1 MKKKSLLLTFL
12 LVLCAKSYSQFDY
25 EKGYFINTAN
35 EKVECLIYDVDW
47 KSNPTSFD
55 YKLNKNS
62 PVLTETIQSSKEF
75 GFDGGAKFV
84 RAIVE
89 IDRSTDDVKKMG
101 AERNPIFKKE
111 ILFLKSI
118 IEGKASLF
126 YYRDDRLIRYF
137 IQNDDAEIIQL
148 VYKRYRRDANKIA
161 KNTYFKQ
168 QLLNDLKCDKIQQ
181 SEIESLKYEVNDLE
195 KLVLKYNQCQNS
207 KSLNFNEKP
216 KRDLFNLA
224 VRPGID
230 LSSLNVY
237 SNYGVIRNV
246 AFKDQQNFRI
256 GVEIEYIPFYYKSNW
271 SIIVEPTYQSFS
283 GDETYQVKEVAQ
295 KTLNA
300 VVEYSSIEIPV
311 GVRYSAFIN
320 KSSKL
325 FFNVQYLFDINLNT
339 SFKYYRADGSVFD
352 DLEINAAKSFALG
365 VGFKLKE
372 KYIVELRYLT
382 PRQILD
388 SFVNF
393 NSNYN
398 KMSVI
403 IGYNFM

>member
-1 MKKKSLLLTFL
+1 MKKKILLLTFL

-62 PVLTETIQSSKEF
+62 PVQTETIQNSKEF
-75 GFDGGAKFV
+75 GFDGGAKYV

-101 AERNPIFKKE
+101 TERNPFFKKE

-137 IQNDDAEIIQL
+137 IQKDDAAITQL
-148 VYKRYRRDANKIA
+148 IYKRYLKDANNVAI
-161 KNTYFKQ
+161 NTNFKQ

-181 SEIESLKYEVNDLE
+181 SEIESLKYEANDLE
-195 KLVLKYNQCQNS
+195 KLIVKYNQCQNS
-207 KSLNFNEKP
+207 TSQNFNEKP

-230 LSSLNVY
+230 FTSLKIYSGVSEYKNV
-237 SNYGVIRNV
+237 S
-246 AFKDQQNFRI
+246 FDKQQNFRI
-256 GVEIEYIPFYYKSNW
+256 GVEFEYIPFYYKSNW
-271 SIIVEPTYQSFS
+271 SIIVEPTYQSFT
-283 GDETYQVKEVAQ
+283 GNKTYEVEGVAQ
-295 KTLNA
+295 GTLNA
-300 VVEYSSIEIPV
+300 VVEYTSIEMPMGI
-311 GVRYSAFIN
+311 RYSFFLN
-320 KSSKL
+320 KSSKIFL
-325 FFNVQYLFDINLNT
+325 NAQYVLDFSLKT
-339 SFKYYRADGSVFD
+339 SLDYYRADGSKYD
-352 DLEINAAKSFALG
+352 YLDINAAKSFALG
-365 VGFKLKE
+365 AGFKFKE

-388 SFVNF
+388 GYINY
-393 NSNYN
+393 NSDYN